1 MSEQMLVVIAIVLPM
16 LLIGVGIVWY
26 ARRSRAQIE
35 ASKGWPTVQGIVA
48 SSSCQ
53 RKLTHAYPA
62 DRNELTDANV
72 YFAAVNFTYQVSGR
86 DYQGNRLSFG
96 GKVEGN
102 QDEMNKFVAEY
113 PAGKIIPVYYDPQ
126 NPAVALLRPDMTGA
140 ATVMLW
146 VGLVVAALAI
156 ALGVMVLALGPR

>member
-1 MSEQMLVVIAIVLPM
+1 MSQQMLVVIAIVLPM

-53 RKLTHAYPA
+53 R
-62 DRNELTDANV
+62 RLTDADV

-126 NPAVALLRPDMTGA
+126 NPAVALLRPDMTGG

-146 VGLVVAALAI
+146 VGLVVTALAI
-156 ALGVMVLALGPR
+156 ALGVMVLALAPR

>member
-1 MSEQMLVVIAIVLPM
+1 MLVVIAIVLPM

-35 ASKGWPTVQGIVA
+35 ASKGWPTVQGTIA

-53 RKLTHAYPA
+53 R
-62 DRNELTDANV
+62 RLTDANV
-72 YFAAVNFTYQVSGR
+72 YVAVVNFTYQVSGR

-96 GKVEGN
+96 GKVDGN
-102 QDEMNKFVAEY
+102 EDEMNKFVAEY

-126 NPAVALLRPDMTGA
+126 NPAVALLRPDMTGG

-146 VGLVVAALAI
+146 VGLVVTALAI
-156 ALGVMVLALGPR
+156 ALGVMVLALAPR